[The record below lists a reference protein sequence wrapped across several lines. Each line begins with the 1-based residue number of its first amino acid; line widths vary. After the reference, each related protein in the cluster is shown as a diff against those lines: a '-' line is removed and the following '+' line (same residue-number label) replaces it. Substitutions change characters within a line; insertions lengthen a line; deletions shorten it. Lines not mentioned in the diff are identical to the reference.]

1 MSARIRAKEARQGRR
16 DANEDRE
23 ARVAPTAIILEL
35 REDLLGRSV
44 LACNPQDDL
53 ENEEADDVDDHEY
66 TFCQRKLSCAEDVEG
81 SSGDEEEHDE

>member
-1 MSARIRAKEARQGRR
+1 MSVRIRAKEAPQGRR

-23 ARVAPTAIILEL
+23 AGVAPTAIILEL
-35 REDLLGRSV
+35 REDLLGRRV
-44 LACNPQDDL
+44 LACNPQDDQ